1 MSGPLAGL
9 RVLDLSSVVVG
20 PVCTG
25 VLAEQ
30 GAEVIKLESPGG
42 DLLRQLAGKGRS
54 PGMNGK
60 FLNFNRGKKSIA
72 LDLKA
77 PAGLAALHRL
87 AASVDVFVSN
97 IRPDAQA
104 RLGVD
109 AASLH
114 AIAPRLIH

>member
-1 MSGPLAGL
+1 MSGPLAGI

-25 VLAEQ
+25 VLAEH

-77 PAGLAALHRL
+77 PAGLAALKRL
-87 AASVDVFVSN
+87 AAAFDPDRMDGLLLL
-97 IRPDAQA
+97 IRTIFA
-104 RLGVD
+104 GCNCG
-109 AASLH
+109 
-114 AIAPRLIH
+114 AILRGTN

>member
-1 MSGPLAGL
+1 MSGPLTGI

-25 VLAEQ
+25 VLAEH

-87 AASVDVFVSN
+87 AASVDVLSAISAPMRRRGLVWMPQACTPS
-97 IRPDAQA
+97 RPA
-104 RLGVD
+104 
-109 AASLH
+109 
-114 AIAPRLIH
+114 